1 MNKRSLLSAIATL
14 LILINISTITFAD
27 PNSSETQE
35 IQENKVKYEQLDN
48 ETLELNSEIAELN
61 NEIESINLQLDKNN
75 SEIKT
80 TEIEIENINKK
91 IEDAKIQIEERE
103 ATMDNRLRSMYKTN
117 VASSMIFYLITSD
130 DIFDLFYRVQAMSK
144 IISIDKEIVSEINNT
159 KSELEN
165 DAKTVEEKQNNL
177 IALKASIENDLNEVN
192 KKKEEQEALL
202 ADLNSKKDE
211 IWDIIETN
219 EVSLLSHSL
228 SIIDSG
234 SSPISDLR
242 DALSSLNYM
251 LPQLN
256 SDYAISLAEQGIAS
270 ANNQIET
277 LEAAA
282 AASVQT
288 FSEGETTSDFG
299 STSNLGS
306 TSGDYLATFSMSA
319 TAYTG
324 GEYTAMGLR
333 PTRDPNGLSTVS
345 VDSSVIPLGSQVYV
359 EGYGYAIASDTGS
372 AIKGNKID
380 LYMNSL
386 EDCNNFGR
394 RNVTVHIVAYP
405 NQW

>member
-1 MNKRSLLSAIATL
+1 MNKRRLLSAIATL
-14 LILINISTITFAD
+14 LIVMNISTITFAD

-61 NEIESINLQLDKNN
+61 NEIESINLKLDKNN
-75 SEIKT
+75 SEIKN

-103 ATMDNRLRSMYKTN
+103 ATMDKRLRSMYKTN
-117 VASSMIFYLITSD
+117 VASSMILYLITSD
-130 DIFDLFYRVQAMSK
+130 NIFDLFYRVQAISK
-144 IISIDKEIVSEINNT
+144 IISIDKEIVSEINDT

-165 DAKTVEEKQNNL
+165 DAKTVEEKQDNL
-177 IALKASIENDLNEVN
+177 NTLKLSIENDLNEVN
-192 KKKEEQEALL
+192 KKKEEQEAVL

-211 IWDIIETN
+211 IMSIIEAN

-234 SSPISDLR
+234 SSSISDLK
-242 DALSSLNYM
+242 DALSTLNYM

-256 SDYAISLAEQGIAS
+256 SDYAISLAEQGVTS
-270 ANNQIET
+270 ANTQIEA
-277 LEAAA
+277 LEA

-288 FSEGETTSDFG
+288 FNENETTNNSG
-299 STSNLGS
+299 STN
-306 TSGDYLATFSMSA
+306 GDYLATFSMSA

-324 GEYTAMGLR
+324 GEYTAMGLK

-345 VDSSVIPLGSQVYV
+345 VDSSVIPLGSKVYV

-372 AIKGNKID
+372 AIQGNKID

-386 EDCNNFGR
+386 QDCYAFGR

>member
-1 MNKRSLLSAIATL
+1 MNKRRLLSAIATL
-14 LILINISTITFAD
+14 LIVMNISTITFAD

-61 NEIESINLQLDKNN
+61 NEIESINLKLDKNN
-75 SEIKT
+75 SEIKN

-103 ATMDNRLRSMYKTN
+103 ATMDKRLRSMYKTN
-117 VASSMIFYLITSD
+117 VASSMILYLITSD
-130 DIFDLFYRVQAMSK
+130 NIFDLFYRVQAISK
-144 IISIDKEIVSEINNT
+144 IISIDKEIVSEINDT

-165 DAKTVEEKQNNL
+165 DAKTVEEKQDNL
-177 IALKASIENDLNEVN
+177 NILKLSIENDLNEVD
-192 KKKEEQEALL
+192 KKKEEQEAVL

-211 IWDIIETN
+211 IMSIIEAN

-234 SSPISDLR
+234 SSSISDLK
-242 DALSSLNYM
+242 DALSTLNYM

-256 SDYAISLAEQGIAS
+256 SDYAISLAEQGVTS
-270 ANNQIET
+270 ANTQIEA
-277 LEAAA
+277 LEA

-288 FSEGETTSDFG
+288 FNENETTNNSG
-299 STSNLGS
+299 STN
-306 TSGDYLATFSMSA
+306 GDYLATFSMSA

-324 GEYTAMGLR
+324 GEYTAMGLK

-345 VDSSVIPLGSQVYV
+345 VDSSVIPLGSKVYV

-372 AIKGNKID
+372 AIQGNKID

-386 EDCNNFGR
+386 QDCYAFGR

>member
-1 MNKRSLLSAIATL
+1 MNKRRLLSAIATL
-14 LILINISTITFAD
+14 LIVMNISTITFAD

-61 NEIESINLQLDKNN
+61 NEIESINLKLDKNN
-75 SEIKT
+75 SEIKN

-103 ATMDNRLRSMYKTN
+103 ATMDKRLRSMYKTN
-117 VASSMIFYLITSD
+117 VASSMILYLITSD
-130 DIFDLFYRVQAMSK
+130 NIFDLFYRVQAISK
-144 IISIDKEIVSEINNT
+144 IISIDKEIVSEINDT

-165 DAKTVEEKQNNL
+165 DAKTVEEKQDNL
-177 IALKASIENDLNEVN
+177 NTLKLSIENDLNEVD
-192 KKKEEQEALL
+192 KKKEEQEAVL

-211 IWDIIETN
+211 IMSIIEAN

-234 SSPISDLR
+234 SSSISDLK
-242 DALSSLNYM
+242 DALSTLNYM

-256 SDYAISLAEQGIAS
+256 SDYAISLAEQGVTS
-270 ANNQIET
+270 ANTQIEA
-277 LEAAA
+277 LEA

-288 FSEGETTSDFG
+288 FNENETTNNSG
-299 STSNLGS
+299 STN
-306 TSGDYLATFSMSA
+306 GDYLATFSMSA

-324 GEYTAMGLR
+324 GEYTAMGLK

-345 VDSSVIPLGSQVYV
+345 VDSSVIPLGSKVYV

-372 AIKGNKID
+372 AIQGNKID

-386 EDCNNFGR
+386 QDCYAFGR